1 MTLIFILFIFL
12 LIFGTP
18 IVFSLGV
25 AATFT
30 LVAYNVPMALVA
42 QKIYGGLDKFTIMA
56 IPFFILTG
64 IIMEKGGIAKRIIDF
79 ATALVGWITGSL
91 YLVAVVAGTGLA
103 AISGSGSAD
112 TAAMSSIM
120 LPEMKKR
127 KYNIDFAA
135 AIMACSGSLGT
146 IIPPSIMMVVLAT
159 ISNLSV
165 GALFLA
171 GIVPGLLCA
180 LFLAFSGYFRAKTN
194 KKESKDIHKFS
205 FKFLITTFFKA
216 IPALTL
222 PVIIVGGIVGG
233 VFTPTEAASVA
244 VIVGLLISIFIYKE
258 IKFKDLP
265 EIILKAGSIAATVML
280 IIATANVFSWFIA
293 SQQIPQKIAD
303 FILGFSD
310 SKLLFLLYINLLLI
324 VIGMFLESISAILIL
339 VPVLMPVAI
348 SFGVDPLHFGL
359 IIILNLSIGLVTPPY
374 GITLFVASSI
384 AQRSIV
390 DVSKKLLVP
399 LSLMLIVLILS
410 TYFPK
415 ISLYLPSELMG
426 YKK

>member
-1 MTLIFILFIFL
+1 MALISILFILL

-18 IVFSLGV
+18 IVFSLGI
-25 AATFT
+25 AASFT
-30 LVAYNVPMALVA
+30 LVAYDIPLALVA
-42 QKIYGGLDKFTIMA
+42 QRIYGGLDKFTIMA

-64 IIMEKGGIAKRIIDF
+64 IIMEKGGIAKRIIDL

-112 TAAMSSIM
+112 TAAMSSMM

-127 KYNIDFAA
+127 NYNIDFAA

-159 ISNLSV
+159 ISNQSV

-171 GIVPGLLCA
+171 GIVPGLLCT
-180 LFLAFSGYFRAKTN
+180 LFLLMSGFIRAKTN
-194 KKESKDIHKFS
+194 ISESKDIHHFS
-205 FKFLITTFFKA
+205 FIYLIKTFVKA

-244 VIVGLLISIFIYKE
+244 VIAGLLISLFIYKE
-258 IKFKDLP
+258 IKIKDLP
-265 EIILKAGSIAATVML
+265 DIILKAATIASTVML
-280 IIATANVFSWFIA
+280 IIATANIFSWFIA
-293 SQQIPQKIAD
+293 SQQIPQKISD
-303 FILGFSD
+303 FMLGFSD
-310 SKLLFLLYINLLLI
+310 SKIWFLVNVNLLLLL
-324 VIGMFLESISAILIL
+324 IGMFMESISAILIL

-348 SFGVDPLHFGL
+348 AFGVDPLHFGL
-359 IIILNLSIGLVTPPY
+359 IIILNLSIGMITPPY

-384 AQRSIV
+384 AERSII
-390 DVSKKLLVP
+390 DVSKKLILP
-399 LSLMLIVLILS
+399 LSMMLLVLILA
-410 TYFPK
+410 TFFPK
-415 ISLYLPSELMG
+415 ISLYLPSTFLG
-426 YKK
+426 YK

>member
-1 MTLIFILFIFL
+1 MALISILFILL

-18 IVFSLGV
+18 IVFSLGI
-25 AATFT
+25 AASFT
-30 LVAYNVPMALVA
+30 LVAYDIPLALVA
-42 QKIYGGLDKFTIMA
+42 QRIYGGLDKFTIMA

-64 IIMEKGGIAKRIIDF
+64 IIMEKGGIAKRIIDL

-112 TAAMSSIM
+112 TAAMSSMM

-127 KYNIDFAA
+127 NYNIDFAA

-159 ISNLSV
+159 ISNQSV

-171 GIVPGLLCA
+171 GIVPGLLCT
-180 LFLAFSGYFRAKTN
+180 LFLLMSGFIRAKTN
-194 KKESKDIHKFS
+194 ISESKDIHHFS
-205 FKFLITTFFKA
+205 FIYLIRTFIKA

-244 VIVGLLISIFIYKE
+244 VIAGLLISLFIYKE
-258 IKFKDLP
+258 IKIKDLP
-265 EIILKAGSIAATVML
+265 DIILKAATIASTVML
-280 IIATANVFSWFIA
+280 IIATANIFSWFIA
-293 SQQIPQKIAD
+293 SQQIPQKISD
-303 FILGFSD
+303 FMLGFSD
-310 SKLLFLLYINLLLI
+310 SKIWFLVNVNLLLLL
-324 VIGMFLESISAILIL
+324 IGMFMESISAILIL

-348 SFGVDPLHFGL
+348 AFGVDPLHFGL
-359 IIILNLSIGLVTPPY
+359 IIILNLSIGMITPPY

-384 AQRSIV
+384 AERSII
-390 DVSKKLLVP
+390 DVSKKLILP
-399 LSLMLIVLILS
+399 LSMMLLVLILA

-415 ISLYLPSELMG
+415 ISLYLPSTFLG
-426 YKK
+426 YK

>member
-1 MTLIFILFIFL
+1 MALISILFILL

-18 IVFSLGV
+18 IVFSLGI
-25 AATFT
+25 AASFT
-30 LVAYNVPMALVA
+30 LVAYDIPLALVA
-42 QKIYGGLDKFTIMA
+42 QRIYGGLDKFTIMA

-64 IIMEKGGIAKRIIDF
+64 IIMEKGGIAKRIIDL

-112 TAAMSSIM
+112 TAAMSSMM

-127 KYNIDFAA
+127 NYNIDFAA

-159 ISNLSV
+159 ISNQSV

-171 GIVPGLLCA
+171 GIVPGLLCT
-180 LFLAFSGYFRAKTN
+180 LFLLMSGFIRAKTN
-194 KKESKDIHKFS
+194 ISESKDIHHFS
-205 FKFLITTFFKA
+205 FIYLIKTFIKA

-244 VIVGLLISIFIYKE
+244 VIAGLLISLFIYKE
-258 IKFKDLP
+258 IKIKDLP
-265 EIILKAGSIAATVML
+265 DIILKAATIASTVML
-280 IIATANVFSWFIA
+280 IIATANIFSWFIA
-293 SQQIPQKIAD
+293 SQQIPQKISD
-303 FILGFSD
+303 FMLGFSD
-310 SKLLFLLYINLLLI
+310 SKIWFLVNVNLLLLL
-324 VIGMFLESISAILIL
+324 IGMFMESISAILIL

-348 SFGVDPLHFGL
+348 AFGVDPLHFGL
-359 IIILNLSIGLVTPPY
+359 IIILNLSIGMITPPY

-384 AQRSIV
+384 AERSII
-390 DVSKKLLVP
+390 DVSKKLILP
-399 LSLMLIVLILS
+399 LSMMLLVLILA

-415 ISLYLPSELMG
+415 ISLYLPSTLLG
-426 YKK
+426 YK

>member
-1 MTLIFILFIFL
+1 MSLILILFILL

-18 IVFSLGV
+18 IVFSLGI
-25 AATFT
+25 AASFT
-30 LVAYNVPMALVA
+30 LVAYDVPLALVA
-42 QKIYGGLDKFTIMA
+42 QRIYGGLDKFTIMA

-64 IIMEKGGIAKRIIDF
+64 IIMEKGGIAKRIIDL

-127 KYNIDFAA
+127 NYNIDFAA

-159 ISNLSV
+159 ISNQSV

-171 GIVPGLLCA
+171 GIVPGLLCT
-180 LFLAFSGYFRAKTN
+180 LFLLISGYLRAKTN
-194 KKESKDIHKFS
+194 VAESKDIHKFT
-205 FKFLITTFFKA
+205 FTNLIKTFFKA

-222 PVIIVGGIVGG
+222 PVIIVGGIIGG
-233 VFTPTEAASVA
+233 IFTPTEAASVA
-244 VIVGLLISIFIYKE
+244 VIVGLFVSLFIYRE

-265 EIILKAGSIAATVML
+265 SIILKAATIASTVML
-280 IIATANVFSWFIA
+280 IIATANIFSWFIA
-293 SQQIPQKIAD
+293 SQQIPQKISD
-303 FILGFSD
+303 FMLSFSD
-310 SKLLFLLYINLLLI
+310 SKIWFLINVNVLLLLI
-324 VIGMFLESISAILIL
+324 GMFMESISAILIL

-348 SFGVDPLHFGL
+348 AFGVDPLHFGL
-359 IIILNLSIGLVTPPY
+359 IIILNLSIGMITPPY

-384 AQRSIV
+384 AERSII
-390 DVSKKLLVP
+390 DVSKKLMLP
-399 LSLMLIVLILS
+399 LSMMLLVLILA

-415 ISLYLPSELMG
+415 IALYLPTTLLG
-426 YKK
+426 YK

>member
-1 MTLIFILFIFL
+1 MVLISILFILL

-18 IVFSLGV
+18 IVFSLGI
-25 AATFT
+25 AASFT
-30 LVAYNVPMALVA
+30 LVAYDIPLALVA
-42 QKIYGGLDKFTIMA
+42 QRIYGGLDKFTIMA

-64 IIMEKGGIAKRIIDF
+64 IIMEKGGIAKRIIDL

-112 TAAMSSIM
+112 TAAMSSMM

-127 KYNIDFAA
+127 NYNIDFAA

-159 ISNLSV
+159 ISNQSV

-171 GIVPGLLCA
+171 GIVPGLLCT
-180 LFLAFSGYFRAKTN
+180 LVLLMSGFIRAKTN
-194 KKESKDIHKFS
+194 ISESKDIHHFS
-205 FKFLITTFFKA
+205 FIGLIKTFIKA

-233 VFTPTEAASVA
+233 IFTPTEAASVA
-244 VIVGLLISIFIYKE
+244 VIAGLLISLFIYKE
-258 IKFKDLP
+258 MKIKDLP
-265 EIILKAGSIAATVML
+265 DIILKAATIASTVML
-280 IIATANVFSWFIA
+280 IIATANIFSWFIA
-293 SQQIPQKIAD
+293 NQQIPQKISN
-303 FILGFSD
+303 FMLGFSD
-310 SKLLFLLYINLLLI
+310 SKIWFLVNVNLLLLL
-324 VIGMFLESISAILIL
+324 IGMFMESISAILIL

-348 SFGVDPLHFGL
+348 AFGVDPLHFGL
-359 IIILNLSIGLVTPPY
+359 IIILNLSIGMITPPY

-384 AQRSIV
+384 AERSII
-390 DVSKKLLVP
+390 DVSKKLILP
-399 LSLMLIVLILS
+399 LSMMLLVLILA

-415 ISLYLPSELMG
+415 IALYLPTTLLG
-426 YKK
+426 YK

>member
-1 MTLIFILFIFL
+1 MALISILFMLL

-18 IVFSLGV
+18 IVFSLGI
-25 AATFT
+25 AASFT
-30 LVAYNVPMALVA
+30 LVAYDIPLALVA
-42 QKIYGGLDKFTIMA
+42 QRIYGGLDKFTIMA

-64 IIMEKGGIAKRIIDF
+64 IIMEKGGIAKRIIDL

-127 KYNIDFAA
+127 NYNIDFAA

-159 ISNLSV
+159 ISNQSV

-171 GIVPGLLCA
+171 GIIPGLMCA
-180 LFLAFSGYFRAKTN
+180 FFLLISGYLRAKTN
-194 KKESKDIHKFS
+194 VAESKDIHKFT
-205 FKFLITTFFKA
+205 FMNLIKTFIKA

-222 PVIIVGGIVGG
+222 PVIIVGGIIGG
-233 VFTPTEAASVA
+233 IFTPTEAASVA
-244 VIVGLLISIFIYKE
+244 VIVGLFVSLFIYRE

-265 EIILKAGSIAATVML
+265 SIILKAATIASTVML
-280 IIATANVFSWFIA
+280 IIATANIFSWFIA
-293 SQQIPQKIAD
+293 SQQIPQKISD
-303 FILGFSD
+303 FMLSFSD
-310 SKLLFLLYINLLLI
+310 SKIWFLVNVNLLLLL
-324 VIGMFLESISAILIL
+324 IGMFMESISAILIL

-348 SFGVDPLHFGL
+348 AFGVDPLHFGL
-359 IIILNLSIGLVTPPY
+359 IIILNLSIGMITPPY

-384 AQRSIV
+384 AERSII
-390 DVSKKLLVP
+390 DVSKKLIIP
-399 LSLMLIVLILS
+399 LSMMILVLILA

-415 ISLYLPSELMG
+415 IALYLPSSLLG
-426 YKK
+426 YK

>member
-1 MTLIFILFIFL
+1 MGLIFFLFIFL

-18 IVFSLGV
+18 IVFSLGI
-25 AATFT
+25 AATLT
-30 LVAYNVPMALVA
+30 LMAYDVPLALVA
-42 QKIYGGLDKFTIMA
+42 QRMYGGLDKFTIMA

-120 LPEMKKR
+120 LPQMRKR

-135 AIMACSGSLGT
+135 AIMASSGSLGT

-159 ISNLSV
+159 ISNQSV
-165 GALFLA
+165 GAMFLA
-171 GIVPGLLCA
+171 GIFPGLLCA
-180 LFLAFSGYFRAKTN
+180 LFLLISGYARAKLN
-194 KKESKDIHKFS
+194 KIESKDFTP
-205 FKFLITTFFKA
+205 FGFLNLIKTFVKA

-233 VFTPTEAASVA
+233 IFTPTEAASVS
-244 VIVGLLISIFIYKE
+244 VIVGLFISIFIYRE

-265 EIILKAGSIAATVML
+265 EIILKAATIASTVML
-280 IIATANVFSWFIA
+280 IIATASIFSWFIA
-293 SQQIPQKIAD
+293 SQQIPQQISA
-303 FILGFSD
+303 FMLSFSD
-310 SKLLFLLYINLLLI
+310 SKFWFLVNVNILLI
-324 VIGMFLESISAILIL
+324 LIGMFMESISAILIL

-348 SFGVDPLHFGL
+348 AFGVDPLHFGL
-359 IIILNLSIGLVTPPY
+359 IIILNLSIGMITPPY

-384 AQRSIV
+384 AERSIV
-390 DVSKKLLVP
+390 DVSKKLLLP
-399 LSLMLIVLILS
+399 LSLMFFVLILA
-410 TYFPK
+410 TYFPQ
-415 ISLYLPSELMG
+415 ISLYLPGTILG
-426 YKK
+426 YK

>member
-1 MTLIFILFIFL
+1 MALISILFILL

-18 IVFSLGV
+18 IVFSLGI
-25 AATFT
+25 AASFT
-30 LVAYNVPMALVA
+30 LVAYDIPLALVA
-42 QKIYGGLDKFTIMA
+42 QRIYGGLDKFTIMA

-64 IIMEKGGIAKRIIDF
+64 IIMEKGGIAKRIIDL

-112 TAAMSSIM
+112 TAAMSSMM

-127 KYNIDFAA
+127 NYNIDFAA

-159 ISNLSV
+159 ISNQSV

-171 GIVPGLLCA
+171 GIIPGLLCT
-180 LFLAFSGYFRAKTN
+180 LFLLMSGFIRAKTN
-194 KKESKDIHKFS
+194 ISESKDIRHFS
-205 FKFLITTFFKA
+205 FIYLIKTFIKA

-233 VFTPTEAASVA
+233 IFTPTEAASVA
-244 VIVGLLISIFIYKE
+244 VIAGLLISLFIYRE
-258 IKFKDLP
+258 IKFKDLTD
-265 EIILKAGSIAATVML
+265 IILKAATIASTVML
-280 IIATANVFSWFIA
+280 IIATANIFSWFIA
-293 SQQIPQKIAD
+293 SQQIPQKISD
-303 FILGFSD
+303 FMLGFSD
-310 SKLLFLLYINLLLI
+310 SKIWFLVNVNLLLLL
-324 VIGMFLESISAILIL
+324 IGMFMESISAILIL

-348 SFGVDPLHFGL
+348 AFGVDPLHFGL
-359 IIILNLSIGLVTPPY
+359 IIILNLSIGMITPPY

-384 AQRSIV
+384 AERSII
-390 DVSKKLLVP
+390 DVSKKLILP
-399 LSLMLIVLILS
+399 LSMMLLVLILA

-415 ISLYLPSELMG
+415 IALYLPTTLLG
-426 YKK
+426 YK

>member
-1 MTLIFILFIFL
+1 MALISILFILL

-18 IVFSLGV
+18 IVFSLGI
-25 AATFT
+25 AASFT
-30 LVAYNVPMALVA
+30 LVAYDIPLALVA
-42 QKIYGGLDKFTIMA
+42 QRIYGGLDKFTIMA

-64 IIMEKGGIAKRIIDF
+64 IIMEKGGIAKRIIDL

-112 TAAMSSIM
+112 TAAMSSMM

-127 KYNIDFAA
+127 NYNIDFAA

-159 ISNLSV
+159 ISNQSV

-171 GIVPGLLCA
+171 GIIPGLMCT
-180 LFLAFSGYFRAKTN
+180 LFLLMSGFIRAKTN
-194 KKESKDIHKFS
+194 ISESKDIRHFS
-205 FKFLITTFFKA
+205 FIYLIKTFVKA

-233 VFTPTEAASVA
+233 IFTPTEAASVA
-244 VIVGLLISIFIYKE
+244 VIAGLIISLFIYRE
-258 IKFKDLP
+258 IKIKDLP
-265 EIILKAGSIAATVML
+265 DIILKAATIASTVML
-280 IIATANVFSWFIA
+280 IIATANIFSWFIA
-293 SQQIPQKIAD
+293 SQQIPQKISD
-303 FILGFSD
+303 FMLGFSD
-310 SKLLFLLYINLLLI
+310 SKIWFLVNVNLLLLL
-324 VIGMFLESISAILIL
+324 IGMFMESISAILIL

-348 SFGVDPLHFGL
+348 AFGVDPLHFGL
-359 IIILNLSIGLVTPPY
+359 IIILNLSIGMITPPY

-384 AQRSIV
+384 AERSII
-390 DVSKKLLVP
+390 DVSKKLVLP
-399 LSLMLIVLILS
+399 LSMMLLVLILA

-415 ISLYLPSELMG
+415 IALYLPTNILG
-426 YKK
+426 YK

>member
-1 MTLIFILFIFL
+1 MALISILFILL

-18 IVFSLGV
+18 IVFSLGI
-25 AATFT
+25 AASFT
-30 LVAYNVPMALVA
+30 LVAYDIPLALVA
-42 QKIYGGLDKFTIMA
+42 QRIYGGLDKFTIMA

-64 IIMEKGGIAKRIIDF
+64 IIMEKGGIAKRIIDL

-112 TAAMSSIM
+112 TAAMSSMM

-127 KYNIDFAA
+127 NYNIDFAA

-159 ISNLSV
+159 ISNQSV

-171 GIVPGLLCA
+171 GIIPGLLCT
-180 LFLAFSGYFRAKTN
+180 LFLLMSGFIRAKTN
-194 KKESKDIHKFS
+194 ISESKDIRHFS
-205 FKFLITTFFKA
+205 FIYLIKTFIKA

-233 VFTPTEAASVA
+233 IFTPTEAASVA
-244 VIVGLLISIFIYKE
+244 VIAGLLISLFIYRE

-265 EIILKAGSIAATVML
+265 VIILKAATIASTVML
-280 IIATANVFSWFIA
+280 IIATANIFSWFIA
-293 SQQIPQKIAD
+293 SQQIPQKISD
-303 FILGFSD
+303 FMLGFSD
-310 SKLLFLLYINLLLI
+310 SKIWFLVNVNLLLLL
-324 VIGMFLESISAILIL
+324 IGMFMESISAILIL

-348 SFGVDPLHFGL
+348 AFGVDPLHFGL
-359 IIILNLSIGLVTPPY
+359 IIILNLSIGMITPPY

-384 AQRSIV
+384 AERSII
-390 DVSKKLLVP
+390 DVSKKLILP
-399 LSLMLIVLILS
+399 LSMMLLVLILA

-415 ISLYLPSELMG
+415 IALYLPTTLLG
-426 YKK
+426 YK

>member
-1 MTLIFILFIFL
+1 MALISILFILL

-18 IVFSLGV
+18 IVFSLGI
-25 AATFT
+25 AASFT
-30 LVAYNVPMALVA
+30 LVAYDIPLALVA
-42 QKIYGGLDKFTIMA
+42 QRIYGGLDKFTIMA

-64 IIMEKGGIAKRIIDF
+64 IIMEKGGIAKRIIDL

-112 TAAMSSIM
+112 TAAMSSMM

-127 KYNIDFAA
+127 NYNIDFAA

-159 ISNLSV
+159 ISNQSV

-171 GIVPGLLCA
+171 GIIPGLLCT
-180 LFLAFSGYFRAKTN
+180 LFLLMSGFIRAKTN
-194 KKESKDIHKFS
+194 ISESKDIRHFS
-205 FKFLITTFFKA
+205 FIYLIKTFIKA

-233 VFTPTEAASVA
+233 IFTPTEAASVA
-244 VIVGLLISIFIYKE
+244 VIAGLLISLFIYRE

-265 EIILKAGSIAATVML
+265 DIILKAATIASTVML
-280 IIATANVFSWFIA
+280 IIATANIFSWFIA
-293 SQQIPQKIAD
+293 SQQIPQKISD
-303 FILGFSD
+303 FMLGFSD
-310 SKLLFLLYINLLLI
+310 SKIWFLVNVNLLLLL
-324 VIGMFLESISAILIL
+324 IGMFMESISAILIL

-348 SFGVDPLHFGL
+348 AFGVDPLHFGL
-359 IIILNLSIGLVTPPY
+359 IIILNLSIGMITPPY

-384 AQRSIV
+384 AERSII
-390 DVSKKLLVP
+390 DVSKKLILP
-399 LSLMLIVLILS
+399 LSMMLLVLILA

-415 ISLYLPSELMG
+415 IAFFLLTTLLG
-426 YKK
+426 YN

>member
-1 MTLIFILFIFL
+1 MALISILFILL

-18 IVFSLGV
+18 IVFSLGI
-25 AATFT
+25 AASFT
-30 LVAYNVPMALVA
+30 IAVYDIPLALIA
-42 QKIYGGLDKFTIMA
+42 QRIYGGLDKFTIMA

-64 IIMEKGGIAKRIIDF
+64 IIMEKGGIAKRIIDL

-112 TAAMSSIM
+112 TAAMSSMM

-127 KYNIDFAA
+127 NYNIDFAA

-159 ISNLSV
+159 ISNQSV

-171 GIVPGLLCA
+171 GIVPGLMCT
-180 LFLAFSGYFRAKTN
+180 LFLLMSGYIRAKTN
-194 KKESKDIHKFS
+194 ISESKDIHNFS
-205 FKFLITTFFKA
+205 FIFLVKTFIKA

-233 VFTPTEAASVA
+233 IFTPTEAASVA
-244 VIVGLLISIFIYKE
+244 VIAGLFISLFIYRE
-258 IKFKDLP
+258 IKFRDLP
-265 EIILKAGSIAATVML
+265 DIILKAATIASTVML
-280 IIATANVFSWFIA
+280 IIATANIFSWFIA
-293 SQQIPQKIAD
+293 SQQIPQKISD
-303 FILGFSD
+303 FMLGFSD
-310 SKLLFLLYINLLLI
+310 SKIWFLVNVNILLLLI
-324 VIGMFLESISAILIL
+324 GMFMESISAILIL

-348 SFGVDPLHFGL
+348 AFGVDPLHFGL
-359 IIILNLSIGLVTPPY
+359 IIILNLSIGMITPPY

-384 AQRSIV
+384 AERSII
-390 DVSKKLLVP
+390 DVSKKLILP
-399 LSLMLIVLILS
+399 LSMMLLVLILA
-410 TYFPK
+410 TYFPQ
-415 ISLYLPSELMG
+415 IALYLPTNLLG
-426 YKK
+426 YK

>member
-1 MTLIFILFIFL
+1 MALISILFILL

-18 IVFSLGV
+18 IVFSLGI
-25 AATFT
+25 AASFT
-30 LVAYNVPMALVA
+30 LVAYDIPLALVA
-42 QKIYGGLDKFTIMA
+42 QRIYGGLDKFTIMA

-64 IIMEKGGIAKRIIDF
+64 IIMEKGGIAKRIIDL

-112 TAAMSSIM
+112 TAAMSSMM

-127 KYNIDFAA
+127 NYNIDFAA

-159 ISNLSV
+159 ISNQSV

-171 GIVPGLLCA
+171 GIVPGLLCT
-180 LFLAFSGYFRAKTN
+180 LFLLMSGFIRAKTN
-194 KKESKDIHKFS
+194 ISESKDIHHFS
-205 FKFLITTFFKA
+205 FIYLIKTFIKA

-233 VFTPTEAASVA
+233 IFTPTEAASVA
-244 VIVGLLISIFIYKE
+244 VITGLLISLFIYKE
-258 IKFKDLP
+258 IKIKDLP
-265 EIILKAGSIAATVML
+265 DIILKAATIASTVML
-280 IIATANVFSWFIA
+280 IIATANIFSWFIA
-293 SQQIPQKIAD
+293 SQQIPQKISD
-303 FILGFSD
+303 FMLGFSD
-310 SKLLFLLYINLLLI
+310 SKIWFLVNVNLLLLL
-324 VIGMFLESISAILIL
+324 IGMFMESISAILIL

-348 SFGVDPLHFGL
+348 AFGVDPLHFGL
-359 IIILNLSIGLVTPPY
+359 IIILNLSIGMITPPY

-384 AQRSIV
+384 AERSII
-390 DVSKKLLVP
+390 DVSKKLILP
-399 LSLMLIVLILS
+399 LSMMLLVLILA

-415 ISLYLPSELMG
+415 ISLYLPSTFLG
-426 YKK
+426 YK

>member
-1 MTLIFILFIFL
+1 MALISILFILL

-18 IVFSLGV
+18 IVFSLGI
-25 AATFT
+25 AASFT
-30 LVAYNVPMALVA
+30 LVAYDIPLSLVA
-42 QKIYGGLDKFTIMA
+42 QRIYGGLDKFTIMA

-64 IIMEKGGIAKRIIDF
+64 IIMEKGGIAKRIIDL

-112 TAAMSSIM
+112 TAAMSSMM

-127 KYNIDFAA
+127 NYNIDFAA

-159 ISNLSV
+159 ISNQSV

-171 GIVPGLLCA
+171 GIVPGLLCT
-180 LFLAFSGYFRAKTN
+180 LFLLMSGFIRAKTN
-194 KKESKDIHKFS
+194 ISESKDIHHFS
-205 FKFLITTFFKA
+205 FIYLIKTFVKA

-244 VIVGLLISIFIYKE
+244 VIAGLLISLFIYKE
-258 IKFKDLP
+258 IKIKDLP
-265 EIILKAGSIAATVML
+265 DIILKAATIASTVML
-280 IIATANVFSWFIA
+280 IIATANIFSWFIA
-293 SQQIPQKIAD
+293 SQQIPQKISD
-303 FILGFSD
+303 FMLGFSD
-310 SKLLFLLYINLLLI
+310 SKIWFLVNVNLLLLL
-324 VIGMFLESISAILIL
+324 IGMFMESISAILIL

-348 SFGVDPLHFGL
+348 AFGVDPLHFGL
-359 IIILNLSIGLVTPPY
+359 IIILNLSIGMITPPY

-384 AQRSIV
+384 AERSII
-390 DVSKKLLVP
+390 DVSKKLILP
-399 LSLMLIVLILS
+399 LSMMLLVLILA

-415 ISLYLPSELMG
+415 ISLYLPSTFLG
-426 YKK
+426 YK

>member
-1 MTLIFILFIFL
+1 MSLIFFLFIFL

-18 IVFSLGV
+18 IVFSLGI
-25 AATFT
+25 AATLT
-30 LVAYNVPMALVA
+30 LMVYDVPLALVA
-42 QKIYGGLDKFTIMA
+42 QRMYGGLDKFTIMA

-120 LPEMKKR
+120 LPQMRKR

-135 AIMACSGSLGT
+135 AIMASSGSLGT

-159 ISNLSV
+159 ISNQSV
-165 GALFLA
+165 GAMFLA
-171 GIVPGLLCA
+171 GIFPGLLCA
-180 LFLAFSGYFRAKTN
+180 LFLLISGYARAKLN
-194 KKESKDIHKFS
+194 KIESKDFTPFS
-205 FKFLITTFFKA
+205 FLNLIKTFVKA

-233 VFTPTEAASVA
+233 IFTPTEAASVS
-244 VIVGLLISIFIYKE
+244 VIVGLFISIFIYRE

-265 EIILKAGSIAATVML
+265 EIILKAATIASTVML
-280 IIATANVFSWFIA
+280 IIATASIFSWFIA
-293 SQQIPQKIAD
+293 SQQIPQQISA
-303 FILGFSD
+303 FMLSFSD
-310 SKLLFLLYINLLLI
+310 SKFWFLVNVNILLI
-324 VIGMFLESISAILIL
+324 LIGMFMESISAILIL

-348 SFGVDPLHFGL
+348 AFGVDPLHFGL
-359 IIILNLSIGLVTPPY
+359 IIILNLSIGMITPPY

-384 AQRSIV
+384 AERSIV
-390 DVSKKLLVP
+390 DVSKKLLLP
-399 LSLMLIVLILS
+399 LSLMFFVLILA
-410 TYFPK
+410 TYFPQ
-415 ISLYLPSELMG
+415 ISLYLPGTILG
-426 YKK
+426 YK

>member
-1 MTLIFILFIFL
+1 MALISILFILL

-18 IVFSLGV
+18 IVFSLGI
-25 AATFT
+25 AASFT
-30 LVAYNVPMALVA
+30 LVAYDIPLALVA
-42 QKIYGGLDKFTIMA
+42 QRIYGGLDKFTIMA

-64 IIMEKGGIAKRIIDF
+64 IIMEKGGIAKRIIDL

-112 TAAMSSIM
+112 TAAMSSMM

-127 KYNIDFAA
+127 NYNIDFAA

-159 ISNLSV
+159 ISNQSV

-171 GIVPGLLCA
+171 GIVPGLLCT
-180 LFLAFSGYFRAKTN
+180 LFLLMSGFIRAKTN
-194 KKESKDIHKFS
+194 ISESKDIHHFS
-205 FKFLITTFFKA
+205 FIYLIKTFVKA

-233 VFTPTEAASVA
+233 IFTPTEAASVA
-244 VIVGLLISIFIYKE
+244 VITGLLISLFIYKE
-258 IKFKDLP
+258 IKIKDLP
-265 EIILKAGSIAATVML
+265 DIILKAATIASTVML
-280 IIATANVFSWFIA
+280 IIATANIFSWFIA
-293 SQQIPQKIAD
+293 SQQIPQKISD
-303 FILGFSD
+303 FMLGFSD
-310 SKLLFLLYINLLLI
+310 SKIWFLVNVNLLLLL
-324 VIGMFLESISAILIL
+324 IGMFMESISAILIL

-348 SFGVDPLHFGL
+348 AFGVDPLHFGL
-359 IIILNLSIGLVTPPY
+359 IIILNLSIGMITPPY

-384 AQRSIV
+384 AERSII
-390 DVSKKLLVP
+390 DVSKKLILP
-399 LSLMLIVLILS
+399 LSMMLLVLILA

-415 ISLYLPSELMG
+415 ISLYLPSTFLG
-426 YKK
+426 YK

>member
-1 MTLIFILFIFL
+1 MALISILFILL

-18 IVFSLGV
+18 IVFSLGI
-25 AATFT
+25 AASFT
-30 LVAYNVPMALVA
+30 LVAYDIPLALVA
-42 QKIYGGLDKFTIMA
+42 QRIYGGLDKFTIMA

-64 IIMEKGGIAKRIIDF
+64 IIMEKGGIAKRIIDL

-112 TAAMSSIM
+112 TAAMSSMM

-127 KYNIDFAA
+127 NYNIDFAA

-159 ISNLSV
+159 ISNQSV

-171 GIVPGLLCA
+171 GIVPGLLCT
-180 LFLAFSGYFRAKTN
+180 LFLLMSGFIRAKTN
-194 KKESKDIHKFS
+194 VSESKDIHHFS
-205 FKFLITTFFKA
+205 FIYLVKTFFKA

-233 VFTPTEAASVA
+233 IFTPTEAASVA
-244 VIVGLLISIFIYKE
+244 VIAGLLISLFIYRE
-258 IKFKDLP
+258 IKIKDLP
-265 EIILKAGSIAATVML
+265 DIILKAATIASTVML
-280 IIATANVFSWFIA
+280 IIATANIFSWFIA
-293 SQQIPQKIAD
+293 SQQIPQKISD
-303 FILGFSD
+303 FMLGFSD
-310 SKLLFLLYINLLLI
+310 SKIWFLVNVNLLLLL
-324 VIGMFLESISAILIL
+324 IGMFMESISAILIL

-348 SFGVDPLHFGL
+348 AFGVDPLHFGL
-359 IIILNLSIGLVTPPY
+359 IIILNLSIGMITPPY

-384 AQRSIV
+384 AERSIV
-390 DVSKKLLVP
+390 DVSKKLILP
-399 LSLMLIVLILS
+399 LSMMLLVLILA

-415 ISLYLPSELMG
+415 IALYLPTTLLG
-426 YKK
+426 YK

>member
-1 MTLIFILFIFL
+1 MALISILFILL

-18 IVFSLGV
+18 IVFSLGI
-25 AATFT
+25 AASFT
-30 LVAYNVPMALVA
+30 LVAYDIPLALVA
-42 QKIYGGLDKFTIMA
+42 QRIYGGLDKFTIMA

-64 IIMEKGGIAKRIIDF
+64 IIMEKGGIAKRIIDL

-112 TAAMSSIM
+112 TAAMSSMM

-127 KYNIDFAA
+127 NYNIDFAA

-159 ISNLSV
+159 ISNQSV

-171 GIVPGLLCA
+171 GIVPGLLCT
-180 LFLAFSGYFRAKTN
+180 LFLLMSGFIRAKTN
-194 KKESKDIHKFS
+194 ISESKDIHHFS
-205 FKFLITTFFKA
+205 FIYLIKTFFKA

-233 VFTPTEAASVA
+233 IFTPTEAASVA
-244 VIVGLLISIFIYKE
+244 VIAGLLISLFIYRE
-258 IKFKDLP
+258 IKIKDLP
-265 EIILKAGSIAATVML
+265 DIILKAATIASTVML
-280 IIATANVFSWFIA
+280 IIATANIFSWFIA
-293 SQQIPQKIAD
+293 SQQIPQKISD
-303 FILGFSD
+303 FMLGFSD
-310 SKLLFLLYINLLLI
+310 SKIWFLVNVNLLLLL
-324 VIGMFLESISAILIL
+324 IGMFMESISAILIL

-348 SFGVDPLHFGL
+348 AFGVDPLHFGL
-359 IIILNLSIGLVTPPY
+359 IIILNLSIGMITPPY

-384 AQRSIV
+384 AERSII
-390 DVSKKLLVP
+390 DVSKKLILP
-399 LSLMLIVLILS
+399 LSMMLLVLILA

-415 ISLYLPSELMG
+415 IALYLPTTLLG
-426 YKK
+426 YK

>member
-1 MTLIFILFIFL
+1 MALISILFILL

-18 IVFSLGV
+18 IVFSLGI
-25 AATFT
+25 AASFT
-30 LVAYNVPMALVA
+30 LVAYDIPLALVA
-42 QKIYGGLDKFTIMA
+42 QRIYGGLDKFTIMA

-64 IIMEKGGIAKRIIDF
+64 IIMEKGGIAKRIIDL

-112 TAAMSSIM
+112 TAAMSSMM

-127 KYNIDFAA
+127 NYNIDFAA

-159 ISNLSV
+159 ISNQSV

-171 GIVPGLLCA
+171 GIVPGLLCT
-180 LFLAFSGYFRAKTN
+180 LFLLMSGFIRAKTN
-194 KKESKDIHKFS
+194 ISESKDIHHFS
-205 FKFLITTFFKA
+205 FIYLIKTFIKA

-233 VFTPTEAASVA
+233 IFTPTEAASVA
-244 VIVGLLISIFIYKE
+244 VIAGLLISLFIYRE
-258 IKFKDLP
+258 IKIKDLP
-265 EIILKAGSIAATVML
+265 DIILKAATIASTVML
-280 IIATANVFSWFIA
+280 IIATANIFSWFIA
-293 SQQIPQKIAD
+293 SQQIPQKISD
-303 FILGFSD
+303 FMLGFSD
-310 SKLLFLLYINLLLI
+310 SKIWFLVNVNLLLLL
-324 VIGMFLESISAILIL
+324 IGMFMESISAILIL

-348 SFGVDPLHFGL
+348 AFGVDPLHFGL
-359 IIILNLSIGLVTPPY
+359 IIILNLSIGMITPPY

-384 AQRSIV
+384 AERSII
-390 DVSKKLLVP
+390 DVSKKLILP
-399 LSLMLIVLILS
+399 LSMMLLVLILA

-415 ISLYLPSELMG
+415 IALYLPATLLG
-426 YKK
+426 YK

>member
-1 MTLIFILFIFL
+1 MALISILFILL

-18 IVFSLGV
+18 IVFSLGI
-25 AATFT
+25 AASFT
-30 LVAYNVPMALVA
+30 LVAYDIPLSLVA
-42 QKIYGGLDKFTIMA
+42 QRIYGGLDKFTIMA

-64 IIMEKGGIAKRIIDF
+64 IIMEKGGIAKRIIDL

-112 TAAMSSIM
+112 TAAMSSMM

-127 KYNIDFAA
+127 NYNIDFAA

-159 ISNLSV
+159 ISNQSV

-171 GIVPGLLCA
+171 GIVPGLLCT
-180 LFLAFSGYFRAKTN
+180 LFLLMSGFIRAKTN
-194 KKESKDIHKFS
+194 ISESKDIHHFS
-205 FKFLITTFFKA
+205 FIYLIKTFVKA

-233 VFTPTEAASVA
+233 IFTPTEAASVA
-244 VIVGLLISIFIYKE
+244 VITGLLISLFIYKE
-258 IKFKDLP
+258 IKIKDLP
-265 EIILKAGSIAATVML
+265 DIILKAATIASTVML
-280 IIATANVFSWFIA
+280 IIATANIFSWFIA
-293 SQQIPQKIAD
+293 SQQIPQKISD
-303 FILGFSD
+303 FMLGFSD
-310 SKLLFLLYINLLLI
+310 SKIWFLVNVNLLLLL
-324 VIGMFLESISAILIL
+324 IGMFMESISAILIL

-348 SFGVDPLHFGL
+348 AFGVDPLHFGL
-359 IIILNLSIGLVTPPY
+359 IIILNLSIGMITPPY

-384 AQRSIV
+384 AERSII
-390 DVSKKLLVP
+390 DVSKKLILP
-399 LSLMLIVLILS
+399 LSMMLLVLILA

-415 ISLYLPSELMG
+415 ISLYLPSTFLG
-426 YKK
+426 YK

>member
-1 MTLIFILFIFL
+1 MALIFILFLFL

-18 IVFSLGV
+18 IVFSLGI
-25 AATFT
+25 AASYT
-30 LVAYNVPMALVA
+30 LFSYDVPMALVA
-42 QKIYGGLDKFTIMA
+42 QRMYGGLDKFTIMA

-120 LPEMKKR
+120 LPQMEKR
-127 KYNIDFAA
+127 KYNIDFSA
-135 AIMACSGSLGT
+135 AIMAASGSLGT

-159 ISNLSV
+159 ISNQSV

-171 GIVPGLLCA
+171 GIIPGLMCA
-180 LFLAFSGYFRAKTN
+180 AFLLISGYARAKLNKTEAQDITN
-194 KKESKDIHKFS
+194 FS
-205 FKFLITTFFKA
+205 FMFLVKSFVKA

-222 PVIIVGGIVGG
+222 PVIIVGGIIGG
-233 VFTPTEAASVA
+233 IFTPTEAASVS
-244 VIVGLLISIFIYKE
+244 VIVGLIISIFIYKE

-265 EIILKAGSIAATVML
+265 DIILRAATIASTVML
-280 IIATANVFSWFIA
+280 IIATASIFSWFIA
-293 SQQIPQKIAD
+293 SQQIPQKISE
-303 FILGFSD
+303 FMLGFSD
-310 SKLLFLLYINLLLI
+310 SKLLFLLNVNLLLI
-324 VIGMFLESISAILIL
+324 LIGMFMESISAILIL

-348 SFGVDPLHFGL
+348 AFGVDPLHFGL
-359 IIILNLSIGLVTPPY
+359 IIILNLSIGMITPPY

-384 AQRSIV
+384 AERSII
-390 DVSKKLLVP
+390 DVSKKLILP
-399 LSLMLIVLILS
+399 LTLMIFVLILA
-410 TYFPK
+410 TYFPQ
-415 ISLYLPSELMG
+415 ISLYLPSTIMG
-426 YKK
+426 YK

>member
-1 MTLIFILFIFL
+1 MTLILILFIFL

-30 LVAYNVPMALVA
+30 LVAYNVPLALVA

-120 LPEMKKR
+120 LPQMKR
-127 KYNIDFAA
+127 RGYNIDFAA

-159 ISNLSV
+159 ISNQSV
-165 GALFLA
+165 GALFLS
-171 GIVPGLLCA
+171 GILPGLLCA
-180 LFLAFSGYFRAKTN
+180 LLLLVSGYLRAKTN
-194 KKESKDIHKFS
+194 KNESKDLHKFS
-205 FKFLITTFFKA
+205 FNYLISTFLKA

-233 VFTPTEAASVA
+233 IFTPTEAASVA
-244 VIVGLLISIFIYKE
+244 VLTGLIISIFIYKE
-258 IKFKDLP
+258 IKFRDLP
-265 EIILKAGSIAATVML
+265 QIILRASSIAATVML
-280 IIATANVFSWFIA
+280 IMATANVFSWFIA

-303 FILGFSD
+303 LMLGFSD
-310 SKLLFLLYINLLLI
+310 SKLLFLIYVNLLLLL
-324 VIGMFLESISAILIL
+324 IGMFMESISAILIL
-339 VPVLMPVAI
+339 IPVLMPVAI

-359 IIILNLSIGLVTPPY
+359 IIILNLSIGMVTPPY

-384 AQRSIV
+384 AERSIV
-390 DVSKKLLVP
+390 DVSKKLLIP
-399 LSLMLIVLILS
+399 LSLMLIVLFLV
-410 TYFPK
+410 TYFPE
-415 ISLYLPSELMG
+415 ISLYLPNKLMG
-426 YKK
+426 YK

>member
-1 MTLIFILFIFL
+1 MSLILILFILL

-18 IVFSLGV
+18 IVFSLGI
-25 AATFT
+25 AASFT
-30 LVAYNVPMALVA
+30 LVAYDVPLALVA
-42 QKIYGGLDKFTIMA
+42 QRIYGGLDKFTIMA

-64 IIMEKGGIAKRIIDF
+64 IIMEKGGIAKRIIDL

-127 KYNIDFAA
+127 NYNIDFAA

-159 ISNLSV
+159 ISNQSV

-171 GIVPGLLCA
+171 GIVPGLLCT
-180 LFLAFSGYFRAKTN
+180 LFLLISGYLRAKTN
-194 KKESKDIHKFS
+194 VAESKDIHKFT
-205 FKFLITTFFKA
+205 FTNLIKTFFKA

-222 PVIIVGGIVGG
+222 PVIIVGGIIGG
-233 VFTPTEAASVA
+233 IFTPTEAASVA
-244 VIVGLLISIFIYKE
+244 VIVGLFVSLFIYRE

-265 EIILKAGSIAATVML
+265 SIILKAATIASTVML
-280 IIATANVFSWFIA
+280 IIATANIFSWFIA
-293 SQQIPQKIAD
+293 SQQIPQKISD
-303 FILGFSD
+303 FMLGFSD
-310 SKLLFLLYINLLLI
+310 SKIWFLVNVNLLLLL
-324 VIGMFLESISAILIL
+324 IGMFMESISAILIL

-348 SFGVDPLHFGL
+348 AFGVDPLHFGL
-359 IIILNLSIGLVTPPY
+359 IIILNLSIGMITPPY

-384 AQRSIV
+384 AERSII
-390 DVSKKLLVP
+390 DVSKKLILP
-399 LSLMLIVLILS
+399 LSMMLLVLILA

-415 ISLYLPSELMG
+415 IALYLPTTLLG
-426 YKK
+426 YK

>member
-1 MTLIFILFIFL
+1 MALISILFILL

-18 IVFSLGV
+18 IVFSLGI
-25 AATFT
+25 AASFT
-30 LVAYNVPMALVA
+30 IAAYDIPLALVA
-42 QKIYGGLDKFTIMA
+42 QRIYGGLDKFTIMA

-64 IIMEKGGIAKRIIDF
+64 IIMEKGGIAKRIIDL

-112 TAAMSSIM
+112 TAAMSSMM

-127 KYNIDFAA
+127 NYNIDFAA

-159 ISNLSV
+159 ISNQSV

-171 GIVPGLLCA
+171 GIVPGLMCT
-180 LFLAFSGYFRAKTN
+180 LFLLMSGYIRAKTN
-194 KKESKDIHKFS
+194 ISESKDIHNFS
-205 FKFLITTFFKA
+205 FIFLVKTFIKA

-233 VFTPTEAASVA
+233 IFTPTEAASVA
-244 VIVGLLISIFIYKE
+244 VIAGLFISLFIYRE
-258 IKFKDLP
+258 IKFRDLP
-265 EIILKAGSIAATVML
+265 DIILKAATIASTVML
-280 IIATANVFSWFIA
+280 IIATANIFSWFIA
-293 SQQIPQKIAD
+293 SQQIPQKISD
-303 FILGFSD
+303 FMLGFSD
-310 SKLLFLLYINLLLI
+310 SKIWFLVNVNILLLLI
-324 VIGMFLESISAILIL
+324 GMFMESISAILIL

-348 SFGVDPLHFGL
+348 AFGVDPLHFGL
-359 IIILNLSIGLVTPPY
+359 IIILNLSIGMITPPY

-384 AQRSIV
+384 AERSII
-390 DVSKKLLVP
+390 DVSKKLILP
-399 LSLMLIVLILS
+399 LSMMLLVLILA
-410 TYFPK
+410 TYFPQ
-415 ISLYLPSELMG
+415 IALYLPTNLLG
-426 YKK
+426 YK

>member
-1 MTLIFILFIFL
+1 MALIFILFLFL

-18 IVFSLGV
+18 IVFSLGI
-25 AATFT
+25 AASYT
-30 LVAYNVPMALVA
+30 LLSYDVPMALVA
-42 QKIYGGLDKFTIMA
+42 QRMYGGLDKFTIMA

-120 LPEMKKR
+120 LPQMKKR
-127 KYNIDFAA
+127 KYNIDFSA
-135 AIMACSGSLGT
+135 AIMAASGSLGT

-159 ISNLSV
+159 ISNQSV

-171 GIVPGLLCA
+171 GIIPGLMCA
-180 LFLAFSGYFRAKTN
+180 AFLLISGYARAKLN
-194 KKESKDIHKFS
+194 KTEAKDITNFS
-205 FKFLITTFFKA
+205 FMFLVKSFVKA

-233 VFTPTEAASVA
+233 IFTPTEAASVS
-244 VIVGLLISIFIYKE
+244 VIVGLIISIFIYKE

-265 EIILKAGSIAATVML
+265 DIILRAATIASTVML
-280 IIATANVFSWFIA
+280 IIATASIFSWFIA
-293 SQQIPQKIAD
+293 SQQIPQKISE
-303 FILGFSD
+303 FMLGFSD
-310 SKLLFLLYINLLLI
+310 SKLLFLLNVNLLLI
-324 VIGMFLESISAILIL
+324 LIGMFMESISAILIL

-348 SFGVDPLHFGL
+348 AFGVDPLHFGL
-359 IIILNLSIGLVTPPY
+359 IIILNLSIGMITPPY

-384 AQRSIV
+384 AERSII
-390 DVSKKLLVP
+390 DVSKKLILP
-399 LSLMLIVLILS
+399 LTLMIFVLILA
-410 TYFPK
+410 TYFPQ
-415 ISLYLPSELMG
+415 ISLYLPSTIMG
-426 YKK
+426 YK

>member
-1 MTLIFILFIFL
+1 MALISILFILL

-18 IVFSLGV
+18 IVFSLGI
-25 AATFT
+25 AASFT
-30 LVAYNVPMALVA
+30 LVAYDIPLALVA
-42 QKIYGGLDKFTIMA
+42 QRIYGGLDKFTIMA

-64 IIMEKGGIAKRIIDF
+64 IIMEKGGIAKRIIDL

-112 TAAMSSIM
+112 TAAMSSMM

-127 KYNIDFAA
+127 NYNIDFAA

-159 ISNLSV
+159 ISNQSV

-171 GIVPGLLCA
+171 GIVPGLLCT
-180 LFLAFSGYFRAKTN
+180 LFLLMSGFIRAKTN
-194 KKESKDIHKFS
+194 ISESKDIHHFS
-205 FKFLITTFFKA
+205 FIYLIKTFIKA

-233 VFTPTEAASVA
+233 IFTPTEAASVA
-244 VIVGLLISIFIYKE
+244 VIAGLLISLFIYRE
-258 IKFKDLP
+258 IKIKDLP
-265 EIILKAGSIAATVML
+265 DIILKAATIASTVML
-280 IIATANVFSWFIA
+280 IIATANIFSWFIA
-293 SQQIPQKIAD
+293 SQQIPQKISD
-303 FILGFSD
+303 FMLGFSD
-310 SKLLFLLYINLLLI
+310 SKIWFLVNVNLLLLL
-324 VIGMFLESISAILIL
+324 IGMFMESISAILIL

-348 SFGVDPLHFGL
+348 AFGVDPLHFGL
-359 IIILNLSIGLVTPPY
+359 IIILNLSIGMITPPY

-384 AQRSIV
+384 AERSII
-390 DVSKKLLVP
+390 DVSKKLILP
-399 LSLMLIVLILS
+399 LSMMLLVLILA

-415 ISLYLPSELMG
+415 ISLYLPSTFLG
-426 YKK
+426 YK

>member
-1 MTLIFILFIFL
+1 MALISILFILL

-18 IVFSLGV
+18 IVFSLGI
-25 AATFT
+25 AASFT
-30 LVAYNVPMALVA
+30 LVAYDIPLALVA
-42 QKIYGGLDKFTIMA
+42 QRIYGGLDKFTIMA

-64 IIMEKGGIAKRIIDF
+64 IIMEKGGIAKRIIDL

-112 TAAMSSIM
+112 TAAMSSMM

-127 KYNIDFAA
+127 NYNIVFAA

-159 ISNLSV
+159 ISNQSV

-171 GIVPGLLCA
+171 GIVPGLLCT
-180 LFLAFSGYFRAKTN
+180 LFLLMSGFIRAKTN
-194 KKESKDIHKFS
+194 ISESKDIHHFS
-205 FKFLITTFFKA
+205 FIYLIKTFIKA

-233 VFTPTEAASVA
+233 IFTPTEAASVA
-244 VIVGLLISIFIYKE
+244 VIAGLLISLFIYRE
-258 IKFKDLP
+258 IKIKDLP
-265 EIILKAGSIAATVML
+265 DIILKAATIASTVML
-280 IIATANVFSWFIA
+280 IIATANIFSWFIA
-293 SQQIPQKIAD
+293 SQQIPQKISD
-303 FILGFSD
+303 FMLGFSD
-310 SKLLFLLYINLLLI
+310 SKIWFLVNVNLLLLL
-324 VIGMFLESISAILIL
+324 IGMFMESISAILIL

-348 SFGVDPLHFGL
+348 AFGVDPLHFGL
-359 IIILNLSIGLVTPPY
+359 IIILNLSIGMITPPY

-384 AQRSIV
+384 AERSII
-390 DVSKKLLVP
+390 DVSKKLILP
-399 LSLMLIVLILS
+399 LSMMLLVLILA

-415 ISLYLPSELMG
+415 IALYLPTTLLG
-426 YKK
+426 YK

>member
-1 MTLIFILFIFL
+1 MALIFFLFIFL

-18 IVFSLGV
+18 IVFSLGI
-25 AATFT
+25 AATLT
-30 LVAYNVPMALVA
+30 LMAYDVPLALVA
-42 QKIYGGLDKFTIMA
+42 QRMYGGLDKFTIMA

-64 IIMEKGGIAKRIIDF
+64 IIMEKGGIAKKIIDF

-120 LPEMKKR
+120 LPQMRKR

-135 AIMACSGSLGT
+135 AIMASSGSLGT

-159 ISNLSV
+159 ISNQSV
-165 GALFLA
+165 GAMFLA
-171 GIVPGLLCA
+171 GIFPGLLCA
-180 LFLAFSGYFRAKTN
+180 LFLLISGYARAKLN
-194 KKESKDIHKFS
+194 KIESKDFTP
-205 FKFLITTFFKA
+205 FGFLNLIKTFVKA

-233 VFTPTEAASVA
+233 IFTPTEAASVS
-244 VIVGLLISIFIYKE
+244 VIVGLFISIFIYRE

-265 EIILKAGSIAATVML
+265 EIILKAATIASTVML
-280 IIATANVFSWFIA
+280 IIATASIFSWFIA
-293 SQQIPQKIAD
+293 SQQIPQQISA
-303 FILGFSD
+303 FMLSFSD
-310 SKLLFLLYINLLLI
+310 SKFWFLVNVNILLI
-324 VIGMFLESISAILIL
+324 LIGMFMESISAILIL

-348 SFGVDPLHFGL
+348 AFGVDPLHFGL
-359 IIILNLSIGLVTPPY
+359 IIILNLSIGMITPPY

-384 AQRSIV
+384 AERSIV
-390 DVSKKLLVP
+390 DVSKKLLLP
-399 LSLMLIVLILS
+399 LSLMFFVLILA
-410 TYFPK
+410 TYFPQ
-415 ISLYLPSELMG
+415 ISLYLPGTILG
-426 YKK
+426 YK

>member
-1 MTLIFILFIFL
+1 MALISILFILL

-18 IVFSLGV
+18 IVFSLGI
-25 AATFT
+25 AASFT
-30 LVAYNVPMALVA
+30 IAAYDIPLALVA
-42 QKIYGGLDKFTIMA
+42 QRIYGGLDKFTIMA

-64 IIMEKGGIAKRIIDF
+64 IIMEKGGIAKRIIDL

-112 TAAMSSIM
+112 TAAMSSMM

-127 KYNIDFAA
+127 NYNIDFAA

-159 ISNLSV
+159 ISNQSV

-171 GIVPGLLCA
+171 GIVPGLMCTF
-180 LFLAFSGYFRAKTN
+180 FLLMSGYIRAKTN
-194 KKESKDIHKFS
+194 ISESKDIHSFS
-205 FKFLITTFFKA
+205 FIFLVKTFIKA

-233 VFTPTEAASVA
+233 IFTPTEAASVA
-244 VIVGLLISIFIYKE
+244 VIAGLFISLFIYRE
-258 IKFKDLP
+258 IKFRDLP
-265 EIILKAGSIAATVML
+265 DIILKAATIASTVML
-280 IIATANVFSWFIA
+280 IIATANIFSWFIA
-293 SQQIPQKIAD
+293 SQQIPQKISD
-303 FILGFSD
+303 FMLGFSD
-310 SKLLFLLYINLLLI
+310 SKIWFLVNVNILLLLI
-324 VIGMFLESISAILIL
+324 GMFMESISAILIL

-348 SFGVDPLHFGL
+348 AFGVDPLHFGL
-359 IIILNLSIGLVTPPY
+359 IIILNLSIGMITPPY

-384 AQRSIV
+384 AERSII
-390 DVSKKLLVP
+390 DVSKKLILP
-399 LSLMLIVLILS
+399 LSMMLLVLILA
-410 TYFPK
+410 TYFPQ
-415 ISLYLPSELMG
+415 IALYLPTNLLG
-426 YKK
+426 YK

>member
-1 MTLIFILFIFL
+1 MALISILFILL

-18 IVFSLGV
+18 IVFSLGI
-25 AATFT
+25 AASFT
-30 LVAYNVPMALVA
+30 LVAYDIPLALVA
-42 QKIYGGLDKFTIMA
+42 QRIYGGLDKFTIMA

-64 IIMEKGGIAKRIIDF
+64 IIMEKGGIAKRIIDL

-112 TAAMSSIM
+112 TAAMSSMM

-159 ISNLSV
+159 ISNQSV

-171 GIVPGLLCA
+171 GIVPGLLCT
-180 LFLAFSGYFRAKTN
+180 LFLLMSGFIRAKTN
-194 KKESKDIHKFS
+194 ISESKDIHHFS
-205 FKFLITTFFKA
+205 FIYLIKTFIKA

-233 VFTPTEAASVA
+233 IFTPTEAASVA
-244 VIVGLLISIFIYKE
+244 VIAGLLISLFIYRE
-258 IKFKDLP
+258 IKIKDLP
-265 EIILKAGSIAATVML
+265 DIILKAATIASTVML
-280 IIATANVFSWFIA
+280 IIATANIFSWFIA
-293 SQQIPQKIAD
+293 SQQIPQKISD
-303 FILGFSD
+303 FMLGFSD
-310 SKLLFLLYINLLLI
+310 SKIWFLVNVNLLLLL
-324 VIGMFLESISAILIL
+324 IGMFMESISAILIL

-348 SFGVDPLHFGL
+348 AFGVDPLHFGL
-359 IIILNLSIGLVTPPY
+359 IIILNLSIGMITPPY

-384 AQRSIV
+384 AERSII
-390 DVSKKLLVP
+390 DVSKKLILP
-399 LSLMLIVLILS
+399 LSMMLLVLILA

-415 ISLYLPSELMG
+415 IALYLPATLLG
-426 YKK
+426 YK

>member
-1 MTLIFILFIFL
+1 M
-12 LIFGTP
+12 
-18 IVFSLGV
+18 
-25 AATFT
+25 
-30 LVAYNVPMALVA
+30 
-42 QKIYGGLDKFTIMA
+42 
-56 IPFFILTG
+56 
-64 IIMEKGGIAKRIIDF
+64 
-79 ATALVGWITGSL
+79 
-91 YLVAVVAGTGLA
+91 
-103 AISGSGSAD
+103 
-112 TAAMSSIM
+112 
-120 LPEMKKR
+120 
-127 KYNIDFAA
+127 
-135 AIMACSGSLGT
+135 
-146 IIPPSIMMVVLAT
+146 
-159 ISNLSV
+159 
-165 GALFLA
+165 
-171 GIVPGLLCA
+171 
-180 LFLAFSGYFRAKTN
+180 
-194 KKESKDIHKFS
+194 
-205 FKFLITTFFKA
+205 
-216 IPALTL
+216 
-222 PVIIVGGIVGG
+222 IIVGGIVGG